1 MRVKIK
7 KKNKQKTY
15 KLIESWS
22 DVTLEK
28 WLRLVNLEEGSKAKE
43 AEETIAALSDI
54 PKKLIRQLSVND
66 VAVIMSALAELQAEE
81 DTELKKV
88 FEIEGVKYG
97 MHPDLDSITLGEYAD
112 IETFIEGGVENN
124 LPEIMAV
131 LFRPVIEE
139 ESQAYTITAYDGN
152 INVRAEIFKK
162 MPAEQVQSAL
172 VFFWHLGNVLY
183 QTLPLS
189 LMARLKQKIGKLE
202 KATLQ
207 KNGDG
212 LE

>member
-1 MRVKIK
+1 
-7 KKNKQKTY
+7 
-15 KLIESWS
+15 
-22 DVTLEK
+22 
-28 WLRLVNLEEGSKAKE
+28 
-43 AEETIAALSDI
+43 
-54 PKKLIRQLSVND
+54 
-66 VAVIMSALAELQAEE
+66 
-81 DTELKKV
+81 
-88 FEIEGVKYG
+88 